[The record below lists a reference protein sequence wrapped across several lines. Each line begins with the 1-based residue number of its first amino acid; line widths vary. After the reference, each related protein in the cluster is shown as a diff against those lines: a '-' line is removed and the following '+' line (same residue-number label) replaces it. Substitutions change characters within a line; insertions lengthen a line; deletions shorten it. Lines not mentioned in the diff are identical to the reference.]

1 MLNGGFETGDLTDW
15 TVNLSSNNPWRVN
28 DTASALSG
36 RVPSE
41 GSFFAQTGCSGD
53 PCINGTESQQSWLY
67 QDVATLAGQQYL
79 LSFDFSATGDPME
92 LEVLFDGAV
101 VFDLTGLGS
110 QSSYTSYS
118 TNVTASGTTSRLAFL
133 GRQDPRY
140 SALDNIA
147 LISDAPEPSAGI
159 LGFGGVLALCRFRRR

>member
-1 MLNGGFETGDLTDW
+1 MKLHEQRGCQKSIWSVFRCLPVNGSNFLTCKHDETTLY
-15 TVNLSSNNPWRVN
+15 
-28 DTASALSG
+28 
-36 RVPSE
+36 E
-41 GSFFAQTGCSGD
+41 

-92 LEVLFDGAV
+92 LEVVFDGVV

-118 TNVTASGTTSRLAFL
+118 TNVTASGTATRLAFL

-140 SALDNIA
+140 NALDNIA
-147 LISDAPEPSAGI
+147 LFENSVISDAPEPSAWM
-159 LGFGGVLALCRFRRR
+159 LGFGGVLAICGFRRR